1 MPCLQASHAFYDVIL
16 AKQLIHSLHLQPV
29 PSRTSTHFNP
39 PQLSS
44 TQLGLKQSSK
54 LNLTCLLTGIMQG
67 KSVMANPGR
76 RVLTGTELGIVVGS
90 SQEAVTAAMQ
100 VAYSMPP
107 PLEEASAIAEE
118 AKTRF
123 EVRLLVAQMC
133 SSRCTYA

>member
-1 MPCLQASHAFYDVIL
+1 
-16 AKQLIHSLHLQPV
+16 
-29 PSRTSTHFNP
+29 
-39 PQLSS
+39 
-44 TQLGLKQSSK
+44 
-54 LNLTCLLTGIMQG
+54 MQG

-118 AKTRF
+118 AKTRL
-123 EVRLLVAQMC
+123 EVKLLVAKMC
-133 SSRCTYA
+133 SLKSTYAWTNIHVYRRENTRKQYIFPRQLMRSQELYWAGQVSMCICMYT

>member
-1 MPCLQASHAFYDVIL
+1 
-16 AKQLIHSLHLQPV
+16 
-29 PSRTSTHFNP
+29 
-39 PQLSS
+39 
-44 TQLGLKQSSK
+44 
-54 LNLTCLLTGIMQG
+54 
-67 KSVMANPGR
+67 MANPGR

-123 EVRLLVAQMC
+123 EVKLLVAKMC
-133 SSRCTYA
+133 WIRCTFRCTCAYMHVATLGVEL